1 MSHDHAQSAMTEVA
15 LALAMAFF
23 AIMVLAMISMGSSVQ
38 ANKTQKADTS
48 VDLTDIQLS
57 LQALQPDQKNN
68 QPNPSKETIKTVGPD
83 DVLVVF
89 YQGQWFDRTLAPL
102 NPENLSTDK
111 PVILALD
118 PDLPLN
124 KAIAARS
131 QLARSNITIAPL
143 DRKWLTTLET
153 IQNGDKR

>member
-23 AIMVLAMISMGSSVQ
+23 AIMVLAMISMGSSLQVDKEQ
-38 ANKTQKADTS
+38 EAS
-48 VDLTDIQLS
+48 VDLVDIQLS
-57 LQALQPDQKNN
+57 LQALQSNQKNN
-68 QPNPSKETIKTVGPD
+68 QASLSKETTKTVGPD
-83 DVLVVF
+83 DLLIVF
-89 YQGQWFDRTLAPL
+89 YQGQWLDRNLAPF
-102 NPENLSTDK
+102 NLASLSGDK

-124 KAIAARS
+124 EAIAARS

-143 DRKWLTTLET
+143 DEQWLTTLKT
-153 IQNGDKR
+153 IQNGDIK

>member
-38 ANKTQKADTS
+38 ANKTQKAEAS
-48 VDLTDIQLS
+48 VDLTDMQLS

-68 QPNPSKETIKTVGPD
+68 QLNPSKETIKTVGPD
-83 DVLVVF
+83 DLLVVF
-89 YQGQWFDRTLAPL
+89 YQGQWFDRTLSPL
-102 NPENLSTDK
+102 NPESLSADK

-124 KAIAARS
+124 EAIAARS

-143 DRKWLTTLET
+143 DRQWLITLET
-153 IQNGDKR
+153 IQNGDNR

>member
-23 AIMVLAMISMGSSVQ
+23 AIMVLAMISMGSSLKV
-38 ANKTQKADTS
+38 NKEQEAS
-48 VDLTDIQLS
+48 IDLPDIQLS
-57 LQALQPDQKNN
+57 LQALQSNQKNN

-83 DVLVVF
+83 DLLVVF

-102 NPENLSTDK
+102 NLATLSGGK

-124 KAIAARS
+124 EAITARS
-131 QLARSNITIAPL
+131 QLAHSNITIAPL

-153 IQNGDKR
+153 TQNGDNK

>member
-38 ANKTQKADTS
+38 AHKTQKTETT
-48 VDLTDIQLS
+48 VDLTDMQLS

-68 QPNPSKETIKTVGPD
+68 HPNPSKETTKTVGPD
-83 DVLVVF
+83 DLLIVF

-124 KAIAARS
+124 EAIAARS

-143 DRKWLTTLET
+143 DNQWLTTLET
-153 IQNGDKR
+153 IQNGDNR